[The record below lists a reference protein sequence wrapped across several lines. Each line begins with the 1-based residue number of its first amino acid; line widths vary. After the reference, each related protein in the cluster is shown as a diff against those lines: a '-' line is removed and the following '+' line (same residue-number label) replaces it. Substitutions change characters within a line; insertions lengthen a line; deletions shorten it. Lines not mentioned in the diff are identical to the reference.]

1 MAQELEQKASAR
13 IGVRGAAV
21 ATMTA
26 LALGLA
32 ACAPAPPATGIQD
45 PYEAA
50 NRKTHEFNKKL
61 DSAFF
66 RADSTDGSG
75 PGPVT
80 KTLYNVGSNL
90 SLPGKVLNSLLQG
103 RPEPAVKNTFRFFI
117 NSTIGLGG
125 IFDPAGTD
133 FSLPETD
140 TDFGETLHVWGV
152 GEGNYQEL
160 PVFGPS
166 TTRDTVGM
174 VVDFVIDP
182 LGALPDKERIA
193 AGALRFGGNVAKRNM
208 YGSTVDSI
216 LYDSADSY
224 AQSRLLYL
232 QNRRYELNGEEATDA
247 NAYDPYEDLLPQ

>member
-1 MAQELEQKASAR
+1 MAQWIEQRASAR
-13 IGVRGAAV
+13 PRALRPAV
-21 ATMTA
+21 ALIAA
-26 LALGLA
+26 LALGMA
-32 ACAPAPPATGIQD
+32 ACAPAPPATGIHD
-45 PYEAA
+45 PYEAT
-50 NRKTHEFNKKL
+50 NRKTHAFNKQL

-66 RADSTDGSG
+66 RGDPADTSP
-75 PGPVT
+75 PGPLT

-160 PVFGPS
+160 PIFGPS

-182 LGALPDKERIA
+182 LNALPDKERIA
-193 AGALRFGGNVAKRNM
+193 AGALRFGGKIAKRDM
-208 YGSTVDSI
+208 YGTTVDSI

-232 QNRRYELNGEEATDA
+232 QNRRYELNGEEASDA